1 MREEIAIQRPAAL
14 HKLPGFTAVSSIATR
29 AIRSENNFLPT
40 RYTNATAPEEI
51 STIGRRTVTVL
62 NPNSLIKGTMQ

>member
-1 MREEIAIQRPAAL
+1 MQSSDQRL
-14 HKLPGFTAVSSIATR
+14 CINCQGFTAVSSIATR

>member
-14 HKLPGFTAVSSIATR
+14 HKLPGIHSGQQHCHQGDPFR
-29 AIRSENNFLPT
+29 EFLPT